1 MTQTKIRV
9 YELARE
15 LGLTNK
21 ELLSILEQE
30 GFTVRSHSSNIDEDD
45 ADLIRRQIIAERQ
58 KGREEREEREERKES
73 AKPSPA
79 AKKAP
84 AAPAAAAKEAS
95 APAKADKGGKEIHLK
110 TPVTVRDLADALGK
124 KPNELI
130 GMLMTMNT
138 FAAINQVLDV
148 EKVEAVC
155 ERYGR
160 KFVRER
166 REKPQEKA
174 PVQAAGK
181 GAPATTLPQKHV
193 GRPPVVVFMGHV
205 DHGKTSLQDYIRK
218 TKVTAGESG
227 GITQHIGASVAV
239 VGEQTITFLDTP
251 GHAAFTAMRARGANA
266 TDIAV
271 LVVAA
276 TEGVM
281 PQTIEAINHAK
292 AAEVPIVVAMNK
304 MDLPGANSD
313 KVYLGLQ
320 QNGITPEEW
329 GGETAVVPVSAM
341 TGEGIDDLLERI
353 LLEAEML
360 QLSAD
365 LNAPFE
371 GLVIEAQMEGGMG
384 PTAHVLV
391 RNGVLRVGDSLI
403 CGQAYGR
410 VKALLDSNGKRL
422 SKAGPSTPVKI
433 MGLSAVPDAGDVI
446 RICANEREAKALA
459 EAEIAKHREGTL
471 QVERSL
477 TLNSLEDWFNSRE
490 QADEKQELSLVLKT
504 DVKGSQEA
512 LSDLI
517 QNLQSDKISV
527 KIVHAGVGEITETD
541 AVLAAASQAI
551 IMGFH
556 VRVMPGVNR
565 LAKQKGVDIRL
576 YSIIYE
582 LLDELKDAMRG
593 RLTPEIKEQILGS
606 AEIIQVFNISKA
618 GKICGCRVTSGVVK
632 VNAKAKVYRDKE
644 LIYHGQVQTL
654 KHFRDDV
661 KEVKSGL
668 ECGIRLDNFEDFEV
682 GDHIEVFSI
691 QEIAPEL

>member
-329 GGETAVVPVSAM
+329 GGENLFAVKEVRQALSMVIDREAIANAVVFA
-341 TGEGIDDLLERI
+341 
-353 LLEAEML
+353 EA
-360 QLSAD
+360 AT
-365 LNAPFE
+365 
-371 GLVIEAQMEGGMG
+371 GLV
-384 PTAHVLV
+384 PT
-391 RNGVLRVGDSLI
+391 GVFDTSSAKTLFRDASSDSFKYLTKN
-403 CGQAYGR
+403 
-410 VKALLDSNGKRL
+410 V
-422 SKAGPSTPVKI
+422 
-433 MGLSAVPDAGDVI
+433 
-446 RICANEREAKALA
+446 EEAKALLR
-459 EAEIAKHREGTL
+459 KSL
-471 QVERSL
+471 Q
-477 TLNSLEDWFNSRE
+477 
-490 QADEKQELSLVLKT
+490 
-504 DVKGSQEA
+504 
-512 LSDLI
+512 
-517 QNLQSDKISV
+517 
-527 KIVHAGVGEITETD
+527 
-541 AVLAAASQAI
+541 
-551 IMGFH
+551 
-556 VRVMPGVNR
+556 
-565 LAKQKGVDIRL
+565 
-576 YSIIYE
+576 
-582 LLDELKDAMRG
+582 
-593 RLTPEIKEQILGS
+593 
-606 AEIIQVFNISKA
+606 
-618 GKICGCRVTSGVVK
+618 
-632 VNAKAKVYRDKE
+632 
-644 LIYHGQVQTL
+644 
-654 KHFRDDV
+654 
-661 KEVKSGL
+661 
-668 ECGIRLDNFEDFEV
+668 
-682 GDHIEVFSI
+682 
-691 QEIAPEL
+691 